1 MNVPKWLAAVVVA
14 VVAVLAVSLWRATP
28 PAQRLHFAAP
38 AAAQAAVEVP
48 GEAPLIAPV
57 SDVTPLDKEA
67 KRFNRYDK
75 NKDGAITR
83 DEYLAN
89 RRKAFAKLDLNHDG
103 VLSFD
108 EYSVKAIAKF
118 TTADADRNSKLS
130 AAEFATTVVK
140 RKPRTKAVCPPAAA
154 RAAPADEAEPQ

>member
-1 MNVPKWLAAVVVA
+1 MNVPKWLAATVVA
-14 VVAVLAVSLWRATP
+14 VVVVLAVSLWRVTP
-28 PAQRLHFAAP
+28 PGHRLRLAAP
-38 AAAQAAVEVP
+38 AAAQAAAGEAS
-48 GEAPLIAPV
+48 EAPLIAPV

-89 RRKAFAKLDLNHDG
+89 RRKAFAKLDTNHDG

-108 EYSVKAIAKF
+108 EYSVKATAKF
-118 TTADADRNSKLS
+118 DTADADRNGKLS
-130 AAEFATTVVK
+130 PAEFATTAVK
-140 RKPRTKAVCPPAAA
+140 RKPRTKAVCPPGAVA
-154 RAAPADEAEPQ
+154 AAPAEEPEAQ